1 MCVASL
7 LSPAERRGGRSPPNQ
22 ARDATARHCDAMRAC
37 WWPRVALWRSSE
49 AVRPA
54 RGAAFEPEAR
64 QLAIAL
70 SPRERK
76 TTAKALGAAHY
87 ASKTVLCFVQ
97 TRRCTLLRPFW
108 SVLTAKPAEPILPPP
123 LKMEDETASAC
134 VVRPCGPCGSRLG
147 PKYPHLSRGLRVARA
162 QLPLSPSSEPLDARH
177 RAPLPP
183 RSQIKKHTFTRQD
196 HCWRWSGFAAGAA
209 RPTAGSTEADR
220 PICEI
225 WLSV

>member
-1 MCVASL
+1 MCVPFAIARPRFGTRRPAPATRPTRRAAPRPRGAARPPPASTA
-7 LSPAERRGGRSPPNQ
+7 PRQATFCHRGAVGE
-22 ARDATARHCDAMRAC
+22 C
-37 WWPRVALWRSSE
+37 WMPQVAFWRSSE

-123 LKMEDETASAC
+123 SKNGRRNCQRMRRQALWALRES
-134 VVRPCGPCGSRLG
+134 SG
-147 PKYPHLSRGLRVARA
+147 PKIPAFEPGLARRTGA
-162 QLPLSPSSEPLDARH
+162 TSSIPL
-177 RAPLPP
+177 
-183 RSQIKKHTFTRQD
+183 
-196 HCWRWSGFAAGAA
+196 
-209 RPTAGSTEADR
+209 
-220 PICEI
+220 
-225 WLSV
+225 

>member
-1 MCVASL
+1 MCSFCDREASVRHAAAGAGDETDAAR
-7 LSPAERRGGRSPPNQ
+7 SSSAQGRSAAAAGVDGAAPSDLLPPS
-22 ARDATARHCDAMRAC
+22 AVGAC
-37 WWPRVALWRSSE
+37 WMPQVAFWRSSE

-97 TRRCTLLRPFW
+97 TRRRTLLRPFW

-123 LKMEDETASAC
+123 SKNGRRNGQRMRCQALWALRES
-134 VVRPCGPCGSRLG
+134 SG
-147 PKYPHLSRGLRVARA
+147 PKMTAFEPGLRVARA
-162 QLPLSPSSEPLDARH
+162 QPSATPTQPPLANPSTP
-177 RAPLPP
+177 
-183 RSQIKKHTFTRQD
+183 
-196 HCWRWSGFAAGAA
+196 AAANKIHEHK
-209 RPTAGSTEADR
+209 RYET
-220 PICEI
+220 
-225 WLSV
+225 